1 MYLLLRNNKQTGP
14 YSLEDLKTMGLKA
27 YDLVWIEGKS
37 AAWRYPCEI
46 GELSAF
52 APAVEEQPFDR
63 FYKKTSSPVKANAN
77 SSAVVSEPA
86 KSIADPVTTP
96 STSVFSG
103 EPSTVPGKR
112 IIYVTMP
119 AAKAPVSPAARE
131 AATPARET
139 RDTRE
144 FATPGRES
152 GIPAGENRQAPRDT
166 APAVP
171 IDGDNHSFRPEPATA
186 AAAAVPFQSPVTNPM
201 YFSEN
206 NYAQQAHEDISIEE
220 FLPRL
225 RKRGSRRL
233 ARPLVVSLTVL
244 AVLAA
249 GIFIGLSINRNTL
262 GIQQKIASGA
272 QSANAQPIH
281 AVQQPPAPAIQSET
295 SPAVTAPQPGTVLAT
310 TDATRTDKTNAE
322 ENKQIAATE
331 KPAGQPATHITKSR
345 EKTTKPVI
353 TAAPAAKDSS
363 ASPVV
368 AHREAARRTDADDR
382 TENADQAASTRAAIA
397 NQVSASTNGYTVGT
411 FGGINGLQV
420 TVSNRSAYPLDLVVV
435 EVQYIQSN
443 KKIYKTENLYFRGI
457 GAGSALMQE
466 APKSSRGI
474 RVQYKITTISSK
486 DLGLSYSGI

>member
-1 MYLLLRNNKQTGP
+1 MYLLLRNNKETGP

-46 GELSAF
+46 QELSAF

-77 SSAVVSEPA
+77 SSASVSEPA
-86 KSIADPVTTP
+86 KLIADPGTTP

-119 AAKAPVSPAARE
+119 AAKAPVNPAAARE
-131 AATPARET
+131 TSSPVPAREIRETPAPATVRETAIPARDNRETTLPARET
-139 RDTRE
+139 
-144 FATPGRES
+144 
-152 GIPAGENRQAPRDT
+152 Q
-166 APAVP
+166 
-171 IDGDNHSFRPEPATA
+171 EPATTP
-186 AAAAVPFQSPVTNPM
+186 VPFQAPATNPV

-206 NYAQQAHEDISIEE
+206 NYAQQVPDDMSIEE

-225 RKRGSRRL
+225 PKPRSSRL
-233 ARPLVVSLTVL
+233 VKPLVVGLTVL

-249 GIFIGLSINRNTL
+249 GIFIGLSINRDTL
-262 GIQQKIASGA
+262 GFRQKIASNA
-272 QSANAQPIH
+272 HSANAQPIH
-281 AVQQPPAPAIQSET
+281 AVQPPAPVVQQET
-295 SPAVTAPQPGTVLAT
+295 SPAVINAQPASIAITPELT
-310 TDATRTDKTNAE
+310 KTDKTPAAE
-322 ENKQIAATE
+322 VKPTVATE
-331 KPAGQPATHITKSR
+331 KPAGLPVVRTSKTK
-345 EKTTKPVI
+345 EKTTRPSTT
-353 TAAPAAKDSS
+353 TAAAAKDSS
-363 ASPVV
+363 ANPVIP
-368 AHREAARRTDADDR
+368 HREAARRTDADDR
-382 TENADQAASTRAAIA
+382 TDNADQAANTRAAVA
-397 NQVSASTNGYTVGT
+397 SQVSASANGYTVGT

-435 EVQYIQSN
+435 EVQYIQAN

-486 DLGLSYSGI
+486 DLGLTYSGI